1 MKCKTCCLTLTLI
14 LSSAANAEI
23 GRMKVDHYCSFNDE
37 PLPSILTTFDSDTA
51 AQQALNRVMSFTG
64 LPPRFEILA
73 ADVPNAAAVIRNN
86 KRYILYNQRFMRK
99 VRDTTKN
106 NWSEISILAHEIGH
120 HLSNHTFQ
128 FTGSRPTFEL
138 EADRFSGFVLQRM
151 GASLDDAVAVMERMV
166 SQRGSATHP
175 ARSARVAAVTNGW
188 VDAEEKS
195 GRSQFK
201 REPVR
206 PRTVV
211 RNNGSPEH
219 SHNGRSHSHPL
230 PAEGL
235 NHQHNGSQPVPVVR
249 PAPAPVAS
257 RIPEPEMVSIRGG
270 TFMMGSPVS
279 EKGRIS
285 NEMLHSVTVGNF
297 SIGKYEVTNAEYAR
311 CVSSGFCKAP
321 EWQKKG
327 SIYNLK
333 NGSNDLYHGIVGDN
347 YPVVGVS
354 WHDAMSYVSWLSKMT
369 GKVYSL
375 PTEAQWEYATRAGS
389 QSAYAWGSNI
399 SHELANYGSDICC
412 DGFASGRDSWLK
424 TAPVRSFPNTQWGLY
439 DAYGNVAE
447 LTCSVYMAAYDGS
460 EQKCSSAYD
469 KRHRVTRGGSWGGRS
484 KDLRSAARSSRSA
497 SSRDGATGFRLS
509 LAP

>member
-1 MKCKTCCLTLTLI
+1 MKYKTCCLALTLI
-14 LSSAANAEI
+14 LSSAVNAEI
-23 GRMKVDHYCSFNDE
+23 GSMKVDHYCSFNDE

-86 KRYILYNQRFMRK
+86 KRYILYNQGFMRK
-99 VRDTTKN
+99 VRDTTQN
-106 NWSEISILAHEIGH
+106 NWAEISILAHEIGH

-128 FTGSRPTFEL
+128 FRGSRPTYEL

-195 GRSQFK
+195 GGSQFK

-206 PRTVV
+206 PRAVV

-257 RIPEPEMVSIRGG
+257 RISEPEMVSIRGG
-270 TFMMGSPVS
+270 TFMMGSPTS
-279 EKGRIS
+279 EKGRGGD
-285 NEMLHSVTVGNF
+285 EKQHSVTVANF
-297 SIGKYEVTNAEYAR
+297 SIGKYEVSNTEYAR
-311 CVSSGFCKAP
+311 CVADGACKPAQAYRGFDGGY
-321 EWQKKG
+321 Q
-327 SIYNLK
+327 
-333 NGSNDLYHGIVGDN
+333 
-347 YPVVGVS
+347 PVVGVS
-354 WHDAMSYVSWLSKMT
+354 WNNAMNYSRWLSKET
-369 GKVYSL
+369 GKKYSL
-375 PTEAQWEYATRAGS
+375 PTEAQWEYAARAGS
-389 QSAYAWGSNI
+389 QSAYSWGNNA
-399 SHELANYGSDICC
+399 SHEYTNYGTDACC
-412 DGFASGRDSWLK
+412 NGVAKGKDRWFN
-424 TAPVRSFPNTQWGLY
+424 TAPVGSFPANNWGLH
-439 DAYGNVAE
+439 DAHGNVYE
-447 LTCSVYMAAYDGS
+447 WTCSAYDSSYNGS
-460 EQKCSSAYD
+460 EQRCAASND
-469 KRHRVTRGGSWGGRS
+469 TRNRILRGGSWYNPPEGV
-484 KDLRSAARSSRSA
+484 RSAIRYWSTASR
-497 SSRDGATGFRLS
+497 RTFNTGFRLS
-509 LAP
+509 RTP

>member
-1 MKCKTCCLTLTLI
+1 MKYKTCCLTLTLI

-23 GRMKVDHYCSFNDE
+23 GSMKVDHYCSFNDE
-37 PLPSILTTFDSDTA
+37 PLPSILTTFDSDNA
-51 AQQALNRVMSFTG
+51 AQQALSRVMSFTG

-128 FTGSRPTFEL
+128 FTGSRPKFEL

-166 SQRGSATHP
+166 SQKGSATHP

-195 GRSQFK
+195 GGSQFK

-206 PRTVV
+206 PSTVV

-235 NHQHNGSQPVPVVR
+235 NHQHNGSQSTQVVR
-249 PAPAPVAS
+249 STPAPVTS
-257 RIPEPEMVSIRGG
+257 RAPEPEMVSIRGG

-279 EKGRIS
+279 EKGRGS
-285 NEMLHSVTVGNF
+285 NEKQHSVTVGNF
-297 SIGKYEVTNAEYAR
+297 SIGKYEVSNTEYAR
-311 CVSSGFCKAP
+311 CVADGACKPAV
-321 EWQKKG
+321 WQE
-327 SIYNLK
+327 
-333 NGSNDLYHGIVGDN
+333 NGSEDN
-347 YPVVGVS
+347 LQAGGEVYQGFNGGSQPVVGIS
-354 WHDAMSYVSWLSKMT
+354 WNNAMSYARWLSSET
-369 GKVYSL
+369 GRKYSL
-375 PTEAQWEYATRAGS
+375 PTEAQWEYAARAGS
-389 QSAYAWGSNI
+389 NSAYPWGGSIGSNK
-399 SHELANYGSDICC
+399 ANCNGC
-412 DGFASGRDSWLK
+412 GRSWNT
-424 TAPVRSFPNTQWGLY
+424 TAPVKSFPPNALGLHNTIGNILEWVCS
-439 DAYGNVAE
+439 AYHVSYN
-447 LTCSVYMAAYDGS
+447 GS
-460 EQKCSSAYD
+460 EQRCATTND
-469 KRHRVTRGGSWGGRS
+469 TRERVLRGGS
-484 KDLRSAARSSRSA
+484 LYNPPAAVRSA
-497 SSRDGATGFRLS
+497 SRFSYSAESRFLDTGFRLS
-509 LAP
+509 RTP